1 MQFFKKPASTQD
13 THLRALSI
21 HNSQDSEEFAYEW
34 KTWNRHLKAMVIH
47 APYSGKI
54 KKSNTGDNEQPR
66 NEEPD
71 PRLIPITSN
80 YSTYTV
86 RAHQRLKRNFQEILE
101 GTDIQENCKI
111 ILVYKP
117 PLQSQNEPGTSHP
130 QRTHQY

>member
-21 HNSQDSEEFAYEW
+21 HKIQKNLHTNGGPGTGNHHPLRSTS
-34 KTWNRHLKAMVIH
+34 KTMVIH

-54 KKSNTGDNEQPR
+54 RKKSNTGDNKQPR

-80 YSTYTV
+80 YSTYAV

-111 ILVYKP
+111 ILAYNSP
-117 PLQSQNEPGTSHP
+117 PPSPLQGLSK
-130 QRTHQY
+130 Y